1 MKKKAV
7 LDIMAQVIELVDNTP
22 MTKKDRLLVDE
33 AIGISLKCVKDH
45 HADDDSKVD

>member
-33 AIGISLKCVKDH
+33 AIGVSLKCVRDH
-45 HADDDSKVD
+45 HVDDDAKAD